1 MVKGPSWADKM
12 LMTEDQWQKDVES
25 EGKKWGRTENTE
37 ELTDVPTENKM
48 PWKAEDKHRKSR
60 VIIPF

>member
-1 MVKGPSWADKM
+1 M